1 MQLTERELPHYTYED
16 YSKWEG
22 RWELIQ
28 GIPYAMSPS
37 PGYTHQRISQK
48 IARLLDEALDDCAS
62 CQAVLP
68 VDWKIADD
76 TVVQP
81 DNMVLCYQPEGT
93 YLTKAPS
100 LIFEI
105 LSPSTSSKD
114 RITKFNLYQEEGV
127 DYYCIVDPKTGTAKV
142 YVLREGRYRKVL
154 DATDETVTFTLNTLK
169 KECVF
174 DFDFS
179 RIWD

>member
-1 MQLTERELPHYTYED
+1 MQLTARELPHYTYED
-16 YSKWEG
+16 YINWEG

-37 PGYTHQRISQK
+37 PGYTHQRISQR

-81 DNMVLCYQPEGT
+81 DNMVLCYQPEGAF
-93 YLTKAPS
+93 LTKAPS

-114 RITKFNLYQEEGV
+114 RITKFNLYEEEGV
-127 DYYCIVDPKTGTAKV
+127 DYYCIVDPETGTAKV
-142 YVLREGRYRKVL
+142 YVLRDGRYVKLL
-154 DATDETVTFTLNTLK
+154 DATDETVTFTL
-169 KECVF
+169 KECVVE
-174 DFDFS
+174 FDFS
-179 RIWD
+179 GIWE

>member
-1 MQLTERELPHYTYED
+1 MLTQRELPYYTYED
-16 YSKWEG
+16 YLLWEG
-22 RWELIQ
+22 RWELIH
-28 GIPYAMSPS
+28 GIPFAMSPS
-37 PGYTHQRISQK
+37 PTYTHQRISQE
-48 IARLLDEALDDCAS
+48 IAVTLDKALEECEH

-68 VDWKIADD
+68 VDWKISDN

-81 DNMVLCYQPEGT
+81 DNMVLCYQPTEN

-114 RITKFNLYQEEGV
+114 HVTKFNIYQDEGV
-127 DYYCIVDPKTGTAKV
+127 GYYCMVDPDNKVAKV
-142 YVLREGRYRKVL
+142 YVLKDGRYMKL
-154 DATDETVTFTLNTLK
+154 IDASDETVTFSI

-179 RIWD
+179 KIW

>member
-1 MQLTERELPHYTYED
+1 MQLTERELPQYTYED
-16 YSKWEG
+16 YTNWEG

-37 PGYTHQRISQK
+37 PSYTHQRISQK

-68 VDWKIADD
+68 VDWKISDD

-81 DNMVLCYQPEGT
+81 DNMVLCYQPQGSF
-93 YLTKAPS
+93 LIKAPS

-114 RITKFNLYQEEGV
+114 RITKFNLYEEEGV

-142 YVLREGRYRKVL
+142 YVLRDGRYVKLL
-154 DATDETVTFTLNTLK
+154 DATDETVTFTLK
-169 KECVF
+169 GCVV

-179 RIWD
+179 RIWE

>member
-16 YSKWEG
+16 YSSWEG

-37 PGYTHQRISQK
+37 PGYTHQRISQET
-48 IARLLDEALDDCAS
+48 ARQLSEVLDVCEQ
-62 CQAVLP
+62 CQPVLP

-114 RITKFNLYQEEGV
+114 RVTKFNLYQEEGV
-127 DYYCIVDPKTGTAKV
+127 AYYCIVDPKTRTAKV
-142 YVLREGRYRKVL
+142 YVLRKGRYQKLL
-154 DATDETVTFTLNTLK
+154 DATDEMVTFTL

>member
-1 MQLTERELPHYTYED
+1 MQLTARELPQYTYED
-16 YSKWEG
+16 YSNWEG

-62 CQAVLP
+62 CRAVLP

-81 DNMVLCYQPEGT
+81 DNMVLCYQPQASF
-93 YLTKAPS
+93 LTKAPS

-114 RITKFNLYQEEGV
+114 RITKFNLYEEEGV
-127 DYYCIVDPKTGTAKV
+127 EYYCIVDPKTGTAKV
-142 YVLREGRYRKVL
+142 YVLRDGRYVKLL
-154 DATDETVTFTLNTLK
+154 DATDETVTFTL

-174 DFDFS
+174 EFDFS
-179 RIWD
+179 GIWG